1 METIV
6 EYYPA
11 ERQQKILDLI
21 SRDGRVSVVHLVQ
34 LFGVSEVTIRADLNT
49 LAQQNLI
56 VRTHGGAVLASRS
69 PELSL
74 LIRSQ
79 QQVSEKGRIGF
90 AAASLITDGDA
101 IFLDTSST
109 AMAIAQQLKRHR
121 ELTILTNSLALAQAM
136 LDAPG
141 VTVVMPG
148 GNLSR
153 ETVSLVGVEG
163 LDLLKKF
170 NIQKGFFGAHG
181 INFPEGLTDV
191 SLAEAEVK
199 RQVLS
204 MCREV
209 IAVLD
214 HSKWGRVG
222 LASFARMEQIQRI
235 ITNQPVPA
243 DLAGQVRG
251 LGIGLILV

>member
-21 SRDGRVSVVHLVQ
+21 NHDGRVSVLHLVQ
-34 LFGVSEVTIRADLNT
+34 MFGVSEVTIRTDLNM

-56 VRTHGGAVLASRS
+56 IRTHGGAVLPPKP

-74 LIRSQ
+74 MIRSQ
-79 QQVSEKGRIGF
+79 QQVSEKGRIGLE
-90 AAASLITDGDA
+90 AAKWISDGDS

-109 AMAIAQQLKRHR
+109 SMAIVQHLKRHR
-121 ELTILTNSLALAQAM
+121 ELTILTNSLATAQAM

-148 GNLSR
+148 GVLSR
-153 ETVSLVGVEG
+153 ETVSLIGVDG
-163 LDLLKKF
+163 LNMLRKF

-181 INFPEGLTDV
+181 ISSPEGLTDV
-191 SLAEAEVK
+191 SPAEAEVK
-199 RQVLS
+199 RQVIS
-204 MCREV
+204 MCREK

-214 HSKWGRVG
+214 NSKWGRVG
-222 LASFARMEQIQRI
+222 VASFAHLEELSQI
-235 ITNQPVPA
+235 ITTQPIPPEMA
-243 DLAGQVRG
+243 EQVRG
-251 LGIGLILV
+251 LGIPMILV